1 MKTVSEVLQL
11 SANYLQ
17 ERQVARPRREAE
29 DLLSFI
35 LKLSRLELYLQ
46 HERPLDESELSL
58 YRSYLKRKA
67 QGEPYEYI
75 VGEVP
80 FFRCRFHV
88 APAVLIPRP
97 ETEVF
102 LERIVFE
109 IQKKDYSGMVA
120 WDLCCGSGCLGIG
133 LKKALPPLE
142 ISLSDLSEQA
152 LEIAKAN
159 ASMNDVEVCFC
170 QGDLLSPF
178 NQRKADFVLCN
189 PPYISNQE
197 FDFLDP
203 SVRLYEP
210 KIALVSG
217 PSGLEFYTR
226 LADGLPD
233 YLNRGAQVFLE
244 IGAGQGVA
252 VGSIFGAKCWKTKRL
267 EKDWAG
273 HDRFFFLEFE

>member
-11 SANYLQ
+11 STNYLQ

-29 DLLSFI
+29 DLLCFI

-46 HERPLDESELSL
+46 HERPMDESELSL
-58 YRSYLKRKA
+58 YRDFLKRKVK
-67 QGEPYEYI
+67 GEPYEYI
-75 VGEVP
+75 AGEIP
-80 FFRCRFHV
+80 FFHCRFRLS
-88 APAVLIPRP
+88 PDVLIPRP
-97 ETEVF
+97 ETEIL
-102 LERIVFE
+102 LEKAVLE
-109 IQKKDYSGMVA
+109 IQKKDYSDKVA
-120 WDLCCGSGCLGIG
+120 WDLCCGSGCLGVS
-133 LKKALPPLE
+133 LKKALPALE
-142 ISLSDLSEQA
+142 VSLSDLSEKA
-152 LEIAKAN
+152 IEIAKAN
-159 ASMNDVEVCFC
+159 ASMNDATVCFY

-178 NQRKADFVLCN
+178 RQGKADFVLCN

-197 FDFLDP
+197 FNSLDP

-226 LADGLPD
+226 LADELPV
-233 YLNRGAQVFLE
+233 YLNRGAKVFLE
-244 IGAGQGVA
+244 IGAGQGAA
-252 VGSIFGAKCWKTKRL
+252 VGAIFGAKCWKTKCL

>member
-29 DLLSFI
+29 DLLCFI

-46 HERPLDESELSL
+46 HERPMDESELSL
-58 YRSYLKRKA
+58 YRDFLKRKVK
-67 QGEPYEYI
+67 GEPYEYI
-75 VGEVP
+75 AGEIP
-80 FFRCRFHV
+80 FFHCRFRLS
-88 APAVLIPRP
+88 PDVLIPRP
-97 ETEVF
+97 ETEIL
-102 LERIVFE
+102 LEKAVLE
-109 IQKKDYSGMVA
+109 IQKKDYRDKVA
-120 WDLCCGSGCLGIG
+120 WDLCCGSGCLGVS
-133 LKKALPPLE
+133 LKKALPALE
-142 ISLSDLSEQA
+142 VSLSDLSEKA
-152 LEIAKAN
+152 IEIAKAN
-159 ASMNDVEVCFC
+159 ASMNDATVCFY

-178 NQRKADFVLCN
+178 RQGKADFVLCN

-197 FDFLDP
+197 FDSLDL

-226 LADGLPD
+226 LADELPV
-233 YLNRGAQVFLE
+233 YLNRGAKVFLE
-244 IGAGQGVA
+244 IGAGQGAA
-252 VGSIFGAKCWKTKRL
+252 VGAIFGAKCWKTKCL

>member
-29 DLLSFI
+29 DLLCFI

-46 HERPLDESELSL
+46 HERPMDESELSL
-58 YRSYLKRKA
+58 YRDFLKRKVK
-67 QGEPYEYI
+67 GEPYEYI
-75 VGEVP
+75 AGEIP
-80 FFRCRFHV
+80 FFHCRFRLS
-88 APAVLIPRP
+88 PDVLIPRP
-97 ETEVF
+97 ETEIL
-102 LERIVFE
+102 LEKAVLE
-109 IQKKDYSGMVA
+109 IQKKDYSDKVA
-120 WDLCCGSGCLGIG
+120 WDLCCGSGCLGVS
-133 LKKALPPLE
+133 LKKALPALE
-142 ISLSDLSEQA
+142 VSLSDLSEKA
-152 LEIAKAN
+152 IEIAKAN
-159 ASMNDVEVCFC
+159 ASMNDATVCFY

-178 NQRKADFVLCN
+178 RQGKADFVLCN

-197 FDFLDP
+197 FNSLDP

-226 LADGLPD
+226 LADELPV
-233 YLNRGAQVFLE
+233 YLNRGAKVFLE
-244 IGAGQGVA
+244 IGAGQGAA
-252 VGSIFGAKCWKTKRL
+252 VGAIFGAKCWKTKCL

>member
-29 DLLSFI
+29 DLLCFI

-46 HERPLDESELSL
+46 HERPMDESELSL
-58 YRSYLKRKA
+58 YRDFLKRKVK
-67 QGEPYEYI
+67 GEPYEYI
-75 VGEVP
+75 AGEIP
-80 FFRCRFHV
+80 FFHCRFRLS
-88 APAVLIPRP
+88 PDVLIPRP
-97 ETEVF
+97 ETEIL
-102 LERIVFE
+102 LEKAVLE
-109 IQKKDYSGMVA
+109 IQKKDYSDKVA
-120 WDLCCGSGCLGIG
+120 WDLCCGSGCLGVS
-133 LKKALPPLE
+133 LKKALPALE
-142 ISLSDLSEQA
+142 VSLSDLSEKA
-152 LEIAKAN
+152 IEIAKAN
-159 ASMNDVEVCFC
+159 ASMNDATVCFY

-178 NQRKADFVLCN
+178 RQGKADFVLCN

-197 FDFLDP
+197 FDSLDP

-226 LADGLPD
+226 LADELPV
-233 YLNRGAQVFLE
+233 YLNRGAKVFLE
-244 IGAGQGVA
+244 IGAGQGAA
-252 VGSIFGAKCWKTKRL
+252 VGAIFGAKCWKTKCL